1 MVSLSVKMTPRRT
14 MTQDDTVRVTLR
26 LPKDLHA
33 ELVDAAEIMECSLN
47 KQIVR
52 WLEAGRDDDL
62 WNRLIGIRSEKWLQV
77 IEDMQKEHEARYTEA
92 KRRIIAVGA
101 TKNVKKGA
109 A

>member
-1 MVSLSVKMTPRRT
+1 MTK
-14 MTQDDTVRVTLR
+14 DDTVRVTLR

-33 ELVDAAEIMECSLN
+33 ELVDAAGLMEGSLN
-47 KQIVR
+47 KQIVS
-52 WLEAGRDDDL
+52 WLRAGRDDDL
-62 WNRLIGIRSEKWLQV
+62 WFRLMNIRKEKWLQE

-92 KRRIIAVGA
+92 RRRLISVFG